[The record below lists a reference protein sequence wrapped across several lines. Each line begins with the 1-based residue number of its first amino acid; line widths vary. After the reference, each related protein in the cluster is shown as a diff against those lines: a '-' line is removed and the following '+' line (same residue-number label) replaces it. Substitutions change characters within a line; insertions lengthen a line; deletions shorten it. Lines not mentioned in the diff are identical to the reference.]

1 MNEYVA
7 SSWRKALWR
16 PCRNSRCD
24 RTVQGEPTLCPACYQ
39 IMFGGVVLGAFLM
52 ALAVGL
58 LRWVLGV

>member
-1 MNEYVA
+1 
-7 SSWRKALWR
+7 
-16 PCRNSRCD
+16 
-24 RTVQGEPTLCPACYQ
+24 VQGEPTLCPACYQ